1 MQKRIR
7 IYRVTLDTNIFVRSL
22 ITPNGINA
30 KVVDFWRQD
39 KYILVLSK
47 EIVEEII
54 EVLLRPEL
62 INCYPYTEADV
73 FSLVGVIS
81 RKAIIIAPQISFDY
95 CRDSE
100 DNKFITCAIVGRV
113 QYLVSG
119 DNDLIDDESL
129 KKTLREYGIQ
139 ILEVVS
145 FIREVKNLALRA

>member
-22 ITPNGINA
+22 ITPKGINA

-39 KYILVLSK
+39 KYVLVLSK

-73 FSLVGVIS
+73 LSLVGVIS
-81 RKAIIIAPQISFDY
+81 RQAIIIAPQISFDY

-100 DNKFITCAIVGRV
+100 DNKFIICAIIGRV

-119 DNDLIDDESL
+119 VSVIFLTNWRKVSVNPKRCSTSGGSSSADE
-129 KKTLREYGIQ
+129 KEI
-139 ILEVVS
+139 
-145 FIREVKNLALRA
+145 AL